1 MFVCEA
7 VNYSPRIISSEFQ
20 LELAADVIQLI
31 KIRHTHTRTHT
42 HTHTTI
48 LWPFFR
54 DYPGEPVTEENLLDF
69 MV

>member
-7 VNYSPRIISSEFQ
+7 VNYSPHINSSEFQ

-31 KIRHTHTRTHT
+31 KIRYTHAHT

-48 LWPFFR
+48 LWPFFW
-54 DYPGEPVTEENLLDF
+54 DHPGEPVTDENLLDF